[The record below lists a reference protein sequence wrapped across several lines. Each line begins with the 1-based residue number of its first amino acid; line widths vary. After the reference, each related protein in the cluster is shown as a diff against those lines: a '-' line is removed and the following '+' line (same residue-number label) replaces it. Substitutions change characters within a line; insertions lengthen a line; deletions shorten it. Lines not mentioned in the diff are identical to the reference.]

1 MKGKS
6 LPSYK
11 RVLLKLSGEALIGEQ
26 GYGID
31 YSACQEICDT
41 IKEIQ
46 DLGIELGV
54 VIGGGNIF
62 RGSNATQFG
71 FERTP
76 ADHIGILA
84 TCINGLA
91 LHQVLHSMG
100 AKVRVMSSR
109 NFDGI
114 IEPYNWQQ
122 ANWYLMK
129 GVVVIFVGG
138 TGNPYF
144 TTDTAAALRASEMGA
159 EVVIKATKVDGV
171 YDKDP
176 KKHDDAKKFDN
187 LSYDDVLSLDLQV
200 MDGAAV
206 ALCRENGIEIR
217 VVDLFKREDLLKTIT
232 ERIGGTLISKSKSIK
247 ADARRRKKV

>member
-1 MKGKS
+1 MFGQS
-6 LPSYK
+6 SYK
-11 RVLLKLSGEALIGEQ
+11 RVLLKLSGESLVGPE

-31 YSACQEICDT
+31 YGACQEIATT

-46 DLGIELGV
+46 EKEIEIGV

-62 RGSNATQFG
+62 RGQTATQFG

-114 IEPYNWQQ
+114 IEPFNWQQ
-122 ANWYLMK
+122 AKLYLEQ
-129 GVVVIFVGG
+129 GVIMIFVGG

-159 EVVIKATKVDGV
+159 EVVLKATKVDGV

-176 KKHDDAKKFDN
+176 IIDPTAKKFD
-187 LSYDDVLSLDLQV
+187 LLTFDEALSLDLKV
-200 MDGAAV
+200 MDGTAI
-206 ALCRENGIEIR
+206 ALCRENNIDIR
-217 VVDLFKREDLLKTIT
+217 VVNLSSRKDLLRAVMKKQ
-232 ERIGGTLISKSKSIK
+232 GGTLITKT
-247 ADARRRKKV
+247 KVGV